1 MAGEIWTHGGNTELE
16 AWIGGESRRVIVT
29 GAAIDAYLRS
39 HPNEAV
45 ATSAADRR
53 EFVRLHLREII
64 EAANRKLAATSETA
78 HIVKIQSGEL

>member
-1 MAGEIWTHGGNTELE
+1 MAGEIWTNGGNTELE
-16 AWIGGESRRVIVT
+16 AWVAGESRRVIVT
-29 GAAIDAYLRS
+29 REAIDGYLRLDP
-39 HPNEAV
+39 HEAV
-45 ATSAADRR
+45 PMSAADRR